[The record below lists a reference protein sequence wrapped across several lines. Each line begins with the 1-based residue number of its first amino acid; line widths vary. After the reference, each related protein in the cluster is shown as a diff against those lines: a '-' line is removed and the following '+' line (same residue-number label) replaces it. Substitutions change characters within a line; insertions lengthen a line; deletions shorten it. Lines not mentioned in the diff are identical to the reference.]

1 MKKII
6 IEILGMPGSGKT
18 YLKKYIFN
26 NNKKKTYFLK
36 NFNLIKNKFLKTFY
50 SSIFF

>member
-6 IEILGMPGSGKT
+6 IEFLGMPGSGKT

-26 NNKKKTYFLK
+26 NNKKTYFLK
-36 NFNLIKNKFLKTFY
+36 NYNLIKNKFLKTFY
-50 SSIFF
+50 SLIFF